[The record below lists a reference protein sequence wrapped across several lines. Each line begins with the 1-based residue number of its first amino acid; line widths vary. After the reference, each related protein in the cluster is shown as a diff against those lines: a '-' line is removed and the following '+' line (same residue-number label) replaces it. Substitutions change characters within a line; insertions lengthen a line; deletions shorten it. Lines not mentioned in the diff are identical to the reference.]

1 VWLSRTKSRQL
12 WTILVVS
19 FDQQISWLLLT
30 KDLCEKVR
38 SHSCLGLTPLAPEYL
53 SPHVILVACW
63 PFAISLAVSLAVSF
77 GNSLADSNPRRFV
90 ALGLLDRLRFVHR
103 RVGESFIRALIESSR
118 TSYVLNVCRSKRMGK
133 RTKRARS
140 SAGHVSSR
148 SLGRASLIIA
158 D

>member
-1 VWLSRTKSRQL
+1 MWLSRTKSRQL

-77 GNSLADSNPRRFV
+77 GNSFADSNSRRFV
-90 ALGLLDRLRFVHR
+90 VLGLLDGRLFPMPQQLWNPFLH
-103 RVGESFIRALIESSR
+103 A
-118 TSYVLNVCRSKRMGK
+118 
-133 RTKRARS
+133 
-140 SAGHVSSR
+140 SAP
-148 SLGRASLIIA
+148 LIIPLLYVRPFI
-158 D
+158 DTFPCL

>member
-1 VWLSRTKSRQL
+1 MWLSRTKSRQL

-38 SHSCLGLTPLAPEYL
+38 SHSCLGLTPLVPEYL

-77 GNSLADSNPRRFV
+77 GNSFADSNSRRFV
-90 ALGLLDRLRFVHR
+90 VLGLLDRLRFVHR
-103 RVGESFIRALIESSR
+103 RVGESTIRALIESREHHMFS
-118 TSYVLNVCRSKRMGK
+118 TYVEARGWGKERS
-133 RTKRARS
+133 AR
-140 SAGHVSSR
+140 GQV
-148 SLGRASLIIA
+148 LVTCLVGASQLA
-158 D
+158 WSG